1 MEKYREAINNIIQEI
16 KDKYRLEKNM
26 LPLGYKI
33 LCHKEDRNCLTLSD
47 NFYYFSRSMKEL
59 YQRID
64 ADCDMME
71 TYEGELCRYC
81 ANLKENIQ
89 KEICNSL
96 LVAYGIN
103 QKIGGQN
110 NDEIYNERKGT

>member
-1 MEKYREAINNIIQEI
+1 MEKYRETINNIIQEI

-103 QKIGGQN
+103 
-110 NDEIYNERKGT
+110 